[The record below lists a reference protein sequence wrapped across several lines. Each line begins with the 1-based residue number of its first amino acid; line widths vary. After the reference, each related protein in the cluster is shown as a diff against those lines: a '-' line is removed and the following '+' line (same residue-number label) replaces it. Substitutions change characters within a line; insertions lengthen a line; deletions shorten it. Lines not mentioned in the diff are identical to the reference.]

1 MQQTLYLCTVF
12 KRLKIF
18 HKFVW
23 FRLVVSNVILRVD
36 IPRRL
41 FCIYSRKVRINY
53 EKQKLTIME
62 GIIEIEGM
70 EFFAFHGCYETER
83 VVGNK
88 FMVYAR
94 IETDCSKAA
103 QTDNIE
109 DALSYLTA
117 YEIIAKEMMI
127 TSHLLEHVAQR
138 MIDALYNAFPQISHV
153 TIKVSK
159 LNPPLGGKI
168 AATSVTLSK

>member
-1 MQQTLYLCTVF
+1 M
-12 KRLKIF
+12 
-18 HKFVW
+18 
-23 FRLVVSNVILRVD
+23 N
-36 IPRRL
+36 
-41 FCIYSRKVRINY
+41 
-53 EKQKLTIME
+53 

-103 QTDNIE
+103 QTDNIA

-127 TSHLLEHVAQR
+127 TSHLLEHVAKR

-153 TIKVSK
+153 TINVSK

-168 AATSVTLSK
+168 AAPSVTLSK

>member
-1 MQQTLYLCTVF
+1 M
-12 KRLKIF
+12 
-18 HKFVW
+18 
-23 FRLVVSNVILRVD
+23 N
-36 IPRRL
+36 
-41 FCIYSRKVRINY
+41 
-53 EKQKLTIME
+53 

-109 DALSYLTA
+109 DA

>member
-1 MQQTLYLCTVF
+1 M
-12 KRLKIF
+12 
-18 HKFVW
+18 
-23 FRLVVSNVILRVD
+23 N
-36 IPRRL
+36 
-41 FCIYSRKVRINY
+41 
-53 EKQKLTIME
+53 

-103 QTDNIE
+103 QTDNIA
-109 DALSYLTA
+109 DALS

-127 TSHLLEHVAQR
+127 TSHLLEHVAKR

>member
-1 MQQTLYLCTVF
+1 M
-12 KRLKIF
+12 
-18 HKFVW
+18 
-23 FRLVVSNVILRVD
+23 D
-36 IPRRL
+36 
-41 FCIYSRKVRINY
+41 
-53 EKQKLTIME
+53 

-117 YEIIAKEMMI
+117 YEIIAKEKI
-127 TSHLLEHVAQR
+127 NTTQILEHVAKR
-138 MIDALYNAFPQISHV
+138 KIDALNNAIPQNTHV